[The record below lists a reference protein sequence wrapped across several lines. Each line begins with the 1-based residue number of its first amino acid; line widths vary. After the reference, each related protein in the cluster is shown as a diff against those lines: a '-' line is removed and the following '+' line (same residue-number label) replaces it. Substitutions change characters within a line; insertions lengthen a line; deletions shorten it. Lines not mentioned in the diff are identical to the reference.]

1 MTDNE
6 EKNLMKQKFYK
17 NLFQTLSFLAVIMV
31 LELILLLAFFE
42 SLSYEDSSGWILL
55 VISLALMI
63 LFFLIGFYWI
73 FQTVLIDET
82 GIKIVLIRKKL
93 KEVKW
98 EEIDTMKKANIM
110 RNPAIRIKT
119 FGGTEIHLDQRKSI
133 IKVIET
139 NSKRIIEGY

>member
-42 SLSYEDSSGWILL
+42 SLNYEDSSGWILL

-98 EEIDTMKKANIM
+98 EEVETMKKANIM

-133 IKVIET
+133 IKT
-139 NSKRIIEGY
+139 NY

>member
-1 MTDNE
+1 M
-6 EKNLMKQKFYK
+6 LKQKFYK
-17 NLFQTLSFLAVIMV
+17 NLFQTLSFFAVIMV
-31 LELILLLAFFE
+31 FELILLLAFFE
-42 SLSYEDSSGWILL
+42 SMSFEDGSGWMLL
-55 VISLALMI
+55 IISLALMI

-98 EEIDTMKKANIM
+98 EEVETMKKANIM

-133 IKVIET
+133 IKAIET
-139 NSKRIIEGY
+139 NSKRKIEGY

>member
-1 MTDNE
+1 M
-6 EKNLMKQKFYK
+6 LKQKFYK
-17 NLFQTLSFLAVIMV
+17 NLFQMLSFFAVIMV
-31 LELILLLAFFE
+31 FELILLLAFFE
-42 SLSYEDSSGWILL
+42 SMSFEDGSGWILL
-55 VISLALMI
+55 IISLALMI

-98 EEIDTMKKANIM
+98 EEVDTMKKANIM

-133 IKVIET
+133 IKAIET
-139 NSKRIIEGY
+139 NSKRKIEGY

>member
-1 MTDNE
+1 MI
-6 EKNLMKQKFYK
+6 KQKFYK
-17 NLFQTLSFLAVIMV
+17 NLFQMLSFFAVIMV
-31 LELILLLAFFE
+31 FELILLLAFFE
-42 SLSYEDSSGWILL
+42 SLSFEDGSRWILL
-55 VISLALMI
+55 IISLALMI
-63 LFFLIGFYWI
+63 LFFLIDFYWI

-98 EEIDTMKKANIM
+98 EEVDTMKKANIM

-133 IKVIET
+133 IKAIET

>member
-1 MTDNE
+1 M
-6 EKNLMKQKFYK
+6 LKQKFYK
-17 NLFQTLSFLAVIMV
+17 NLFQTLSFFAVIMV
-31 LELILLLAFFE
+31 FELILLLAFFE
-42 SLSYEDSSGWILL
+42 SMSFEDGSGWILL
-55 VISLALMI
+55 IISLALMI

-98 EEIDTMKKANIM
+98 EEVETMKKANIM

-133 IKVIET
+133 IKAIET
-139 NSKRIIEGY
+139 NSKRKIEGY